1 MLGLA
6 ALTTLPSVSSAN
18 VGATFEET
26 ISTLQQAKKI
36 LTPVRRWACD
46 ANTRLV
52 EKSHI
57 DHIA

>member
-6 ALTTLPSVSSAN
+6 ALTTLPSVASAN

-36 LTPVRRWACD
+36 LTPVRRWGVRCEH
-46 ANTRLV
+46 RLV
-52 EKSHI
+52 EKPQR
-57 DHIA
+57 